1 MIRKLEVLAN
11 ITVIITSI
19 VLCVVIVRNHSGL
32 QQSTPPKATATPPAT
47 AAASRRAV
55 VQPGTRIFVP
65 GIDWSKSNRTLLLAL
80 STHCHFC
87 TESAPFFK
95 QLKQRRTDD
104 VRIVA
109 VFPQPVDQAKPYL
122 DKLDLSFEIVQ
133 SSLDTLGI
141 SGTPTLLLIDRDGAV
156 TESWVG
162 RLSEIEAARVL
173 AKVYG

>member
-1 MIRKLEVLAN
+1 M
-11 ITVIITSI
+11 
-19 VLCVVIVRNHSGL
+19 
-32 QQSTPPKATATPPAT
+32 
-47 AAASRRAV
+47 
-55 VQPGTRIFVP
+55 
-65 GIDWSKSNRTLLLAL
+65 
-80 STHCHFC
+80 
-87 TESAPFFK
+87 
-95 QLKQRRTDD
+95 
-104 VRIVA
+104 RIVA